1 MSSVDVF
8 FYSYY
13 LNDAFLINRHTF
25 PENPRAARLHHWQ
38 LSLKR
43 DSTLIPNPEAFA
55 DGVIYS
61 LTEAELTALYAYD
74 DIVNYQ
80 RRTVTVELLSNGQ
93 KVDVFCYFAPE
104 SKTNSLPKNP
114 EHVRILLESMHRYG
128 LDTRYVERVYAAM
141 NTSRTPIGIAPND
154 VN

>member
-1 MSSVDVF
+1 MDYVF
-8 FYSYY
+8 CRRIFYSYY

-114 EHVRILLESMHRYG
+114 EYVRILLESMDRYG
-128 LDTRYVERVYAAM
+128 LYTRYVEQVYAGINATT
-141 NTSRTPIGIAPND
+141 NTVAVS
-154 VN
+154 